1 MSPNKR
7 VEIFKVDDDV
17 DTEFDVDDEFAVIR
31 DKLEELGINIQGK
44 EIEVTIN
51 ECNLFQSYYSLI
63 LTSPSENYYMLR
75 LYFQSYYSLILTSG
89 NFLFS
94 SNLKVSAW
102 RYSNPLSSISSNAV
116 HL

>member
-51 ECNLFQSYYSLI
+51 ECNLGLKI
-63 LTSPSENYYMLR
+63 VECKLHEKDLTLSVELYMQGNAFHDFYTVSVASEDSVAAEQIIELWNTVM
-75 LYFQSYYSLILTSG
+75 
-89 NFLFS
+89 
-94 SNLKVSAW
+94 VS
-102 RYSNPLSSISSNAV
+102 
-116 HL
+116 